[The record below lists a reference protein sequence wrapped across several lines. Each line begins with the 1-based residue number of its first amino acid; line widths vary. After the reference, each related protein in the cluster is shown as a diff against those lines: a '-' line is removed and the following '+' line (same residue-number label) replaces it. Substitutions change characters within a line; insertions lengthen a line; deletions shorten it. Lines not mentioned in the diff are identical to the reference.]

1 MDLENYLN
9 TIRKRLEGSFDLVE
23 NYNINNYEID
33 LFGQFNMKTER
44 YIVSKKAVIDTME
57 NNEFLFIKY
66 FKNLNKAD
74 LEFYINFLIENIDKL
89 IEPSRDHMSSVI
101 TGVLVLDNRPDEEI
115 IRAVEKFKYQKSFA
129 FGFKGW
135 VDIRLVLVIMKENH
149 IITSKKGREV
159 KEVYQI

>member
-9 TIRKRLEGSFDLVE
+9 TIRKRLERSFDLVE

-33 LFGQFNMKTER
+33 LFGEFNMKTER

-135 VDIRLVLVIMKENH
+135 VDTRLVLVIMKENH

>member
-9 TIRKRLEGSFDLVE
+9 TIRKRLERSFDLVE

>member
-66 FKNLNKAD
+66 FKDLNKAD
-74 LEFYINFLIENIDKL
+74 LEYYTNLLIENIDNL
-89 IEPSRDHMSSVI
+89 IRPSRDHMSSII
-101 TGVLVLDNRPDEEI
+101 TGVLVLENQPDEEI
-115 IRAVEKFKYQKSFA
+115 IRAIEKFKYQKSFA

-135 VDIRLVLVIMKENH
+135 VDIRLLLVIMKDNH
-149 IITSKKGREV
+149 IITNKKGREV
-159 KEVYQI
+159 RKVYQI

>member
-9 TIRKRLEGSFDLVE
+9 TIRKRLERSFDLVE

-135 VDIRLVLVIMKENH
+135 VDTRLVLVIMKENH

>member
-9 TIRKRLEGSFDLVE
+9 TIRKRLERSFDLVE

-33 LFGQFNMKTER
+33 LFGEFNMKTER